1 MDYQET
7 QNIFDK
13 LSSLQLLPNYKKETK
28 QEAKNGFFI

>member
-13 LSSLQLLPNYKKETK
+13 LSPLQLLPNYKKETK
-28 QEAKNGFFI
+28 QEVKNGFFI